1 MSTDPQ
7 VGENTCRSCAG
18 SGEVDA
24 VPCGEC
30 GGSGTV
36 EEPVGDA

>member
-7 VGENTCRSCAG
+7 VGENVCP
-18 SGEVDA
+18 D
-24 VPCGEC
+24 C

-36 EEPVGDA
+36 DGRECPACRGTGRIIEAVGGG